1 MHREIPLKITLF
13 FGLFMIVQYF
23 VPHWAVNDL
32 AGTFQQWAVI
42 VLAFA
47 YVLGVYN
54 LVRINLDVVSK
65 KGRDWQF
72 KLITIAALL
81 ATLFIGLIGG
91 ITPGTFFNDRLYM
104 SMYVPMSSTMYA
116 TLAFFIASA
125 AYRAFRVKTW
135 QAGMLAVT
143 AVIVMLGRVPVGQLL
158 WSDMPGLVDWVMEV
172 PNMVAQRGILIGAAL
187 GAVAT
192 GLKMVFGIERS
203 YLGRGK

>member
-1 MHREIPLKITLF
+1 MRREIPLKITLI
-13 FGLFMIVQYF
+13 FGLFMIGQYF
-23 VPHWAVNDL
+23 IPPVNDI
-32 AGTFQQWAVI
+32 AGRFQQWAVI

-47 YVLGVYN
+47 YVLGVAN

-65 KGRDWQF
+65 RGRDWQY
-72 KLITIAALL
+72 KLITIGTLIMTLL
-81 ATLFIGLIGG
+81 VGLIGG
-91 ITPGTFFNDRLYM
+91 ITPGTFFNDRLYLN
-104 SMYVPMSSTMYA
+104 MYVPMSSTMYA

-125 AYRAFRVKTW
+125 AYRAFHIRTW

-143 AVIVMLGRVPVGQLL
+143 AMIVMLGRVPFGQLL
-158 WSDMPGLVDWVMEV
+158 WEDMPGLVDWVMNV

-203 YLGRGK
+203 YLGREK

>member
-1 MHREIPLKITLF
+1 MRHEIPLKITLF
-13 FGLFMIVQYF
+13 FGLFMILQYF
-23 VPHWAVNDL
+23 VPHWRINEI

-47 YVLGVYN
+47 YVLGIANV
-54 LVRINLDVVSK
+54 VRINLDVVSK
-65 KGRDWQF
+65 KGADWQY
-72 KLITIAALL
+72 KIITVVALL
-81 ATLFIGLIGG
+81 ATLLIGLIGG
-91 ITPGTFFNDRLYM
+91 ITPGSFFNDRLYL

-125 AYRAFRVKTW
+125 AFRAFRVRTW
-135 QAGMLAVT
+135 QAGLLAVT
-143 AVIVMLGRVPVGQLL
+143 AVIVMLGRVPVGRMV
-158 WSDMPGLVDWVMEV
+158 WSDMPGLVDWIMEV

-203 YLGRGK
+203 YLGREK

>member
-1 MHREIPLKITLF
+1 MRHEIPLKITLF
-13 FGLFMIVQYF
+13 FGLFMILQYF
-23 VPHWAVNDL
+23 VPHWRINEM

-47 YVLGVYN
+47 YVLGIAN
-54 LVRINLDVVSK
+54 LIRINLDVVSK
-65 KGRDWQF
+65 KGRDWQY
-72 KLITIAALL
+72 KVITIVALI
-81 ATLFIGLIGG
+81 ATLLIGLIGG
-91 ITPGTFFNDRLYM
+91 ITPGSFFNDRLYL

-125 AYRAFRVKTW
+125 AFRAFRVRTW
-135 QAGMLAVT
+135 QAGLLAVT
-143 AVIVMLGRVPVGQLL
+143 AVIVMLGRVPVGRMV

-203 YLGRGK
+203 YLGREK

>member
-1 MHREIPLKITLF
+1 
-13 FGLFMIVQYF
+13 MIVQYF

-47 YVLGVYN
+47 YVLGVSN

-65 KGRDWQF
+65 KGRDWQY
-72 KLITIAALL
+72 KLITVTALL

-135 QAGMLAVT
+135 QAGLLAVT

>member
-1 MHREIPLKITLF
+1 LRREIPLKITLF

-23 VPHWAVNDL
+23 VPHWAVNEL
-32 AGTFQQWAVI
+32 AGRFQQWAVI

-47 YVLGVYN
+47 YVLGVAN

-65 KGRDWQF
+65 RGRDWQY
-72 KLITIAALL
+72 KIITVAALL
-81 ATLFIGLIGG
+81 CTLLVGLIGG
-91 ITPGTFFNDRLYM
+91 ITPGTFFNDRLYLN
-104 SMYVPMSSTMYA
+104 MYVPMSSTMYA

-125 AYRAFRVKTW
+125 AYRAFRIRTW
-135 QAGMLAVT
+135 QAALLAVT
-143 AVIVMLGRVPVGQLL
+143 AIIVMLGRVPVGRLV
-158 WSDMPGLVDWVMEV
+158 WNDMPGLVDWVMEV

>member
-1 MHREIPLKITLF
+1 MRREIPLKITLF

-47 YVLGVYN
+47 YVLGVSN

-65 KGRDWQF
+65 KGRDWQY
-72 KLITIAALL
+72 KLITVTALL

-135 QAGMLAVT
+135 QAGLLAVT

>member
-1 MHREIPLKITLF
+1 MRHEIPLKITLF
-13 FGLFMIVQYF
+13 FGLFMILQYF
-23 VPHWAVNDL
+23 VPHWRINEM

-42 VLAFA
+42 VLVFA
-47 YVLGVYN
+47 YVLGIAN
-54 LVRINLDVVSK
+54 LIRINLDVVSK
-65 KGRDWQF
+65 KGRDWQY
-72 KLITIAALL
+72 KVITIVALF
-81 ATLFIGLIGG
+81 ATLLIGLIGG
-91 ITPGTFFNDRLYM
+91 ITPGTFFNDRLYL

-125 AYRAFRVKTW
+125 AFRAFRVRTW
-135 QAGMLAVT
+135 QAGLLAVT
-143 AVIVMLGRVPVGQLL
+143 AVIVMLGRVPVGRMV

-203 YLGRGK
+203 YLGREK

>member
-1 MHREIPLKITLF
+1 MRHEIPLKITLF
-13 FGLFMIVQYF
+13 FGLFMILQYF
-23 VPHWAVNDL
+23 VPHWRINEM

-42 VLAFA
+42 VLVFA
-47 YVLGVYN
+47 YVLGIAN
-54 LVRINLDVVSK
+54 LIRINLDVVSK
-65 KGRDWQF
+65 KGRDWQY
-72 KLITIAALL
+72 KIITIVVLF
-81 ATLFIGLIGG
+81 ATLLIGLIGG
-91 ITPGTFFNDRLYM
+91 ITPGSFFNDRLYL

-125 AYRAFRVKTW
+125 AFRAFRVRTW
-135 QAGMLAVT
+135 QAGLLAVT
-143 AVIVMLGRVPVGQLL
+143 AVIVMLGRVPVGRMV

-203 YLGRGK
+203 YLGREK